1 MSKQTTQEKAAVT
14 AKDTE
19 AILTDL
25 VADPTNNELLKTVFQ
40 LKDADSLSSV
50 HELVMDLLFEEDR
63 LDINTHKEEVLSLGS
78 KLFKA
83 LQKSPSELQI
93 FRHIVAI
100 HHPKTAERKVAIKAL
115 SKGQTIDINEF
126 RNCLLEMSK
135 ELDRLTSNNE
145 NSNASET
152 ETLPSTINSITT
164 LISSL
169 RTWPNETGGLAGDAA
184 DAVLKI
190 SSIERERNIDL
201 KLRKECDKFFAK
213 YSKQTLEL
221 TSRSDE
227 TIESLG
233 NTLPLTPGKF
243 REYYLFQLALN
254 KDLQLNGDEAL
265 KSIKFE
271 SIALCI
277 TKNPDGWTTA
287 LENEYFKAQIQQ
299 IINDRIYKG
308 TLKLETFATLI
319 SSNELFS
326 LVDVERFE
334 KRLTGLKK
342 RNPAINTI
350 GILLSQQ
357 NINQLTAEYEKTI
370 NTNEESVRE
379 RSSEAEANIQRITSE
394 LEQEREKNAQ
404 TLSNITA
411 ENEQLKERLGEK
423 NREFKK
429 ASNAELNQRWID
441 AAKITIEILKE
452 LERMPVTS
460 ESEIRPVEIAKQIAR
475 TYNIYP
481 LSEKGSTV
489 VFEPDKYRII
499 QGEPTKDVTVIELAY
514 ATDKFG
520 DETILERGMAEPTK
534 NDDLNE

>member
-1 MSKQTTQEKAAVT
+1 MSKQTTQEQAAVT

-25 VADPTNNELLKTVFQ
+25 VADPTNNELLKTVIQ
-40 LKDADSLSSV
+40 LKDTDSLSSV
-50 HELVMDLLFEEDR
+50 HELVFCLLFEEDR

-93 FRHIVAI
+93 FRHIIAI
-100 HHPKTAERKVAIKAL
+100 YHPKTAERKVAIKAL

-190 SSIERERNIDL
+190 SSIERERDIDL

-243 REYYLFQLALN
+243 REYYLFHL
-254 KDLQLNGDEAL
+254 
-265 KSIKFE
+265 
-271 SIALCI
+271 
-277 TKNPDGWTTA
+277 
-287 LENEYFKAQIQQ
+287 
-299 IINDRIYKG
+299 R
-308 TLKLETFATLI
+308 
-319 SSNELFS
+319 
-326 LVDVERFE
+326 
-334 KRLTGLKK
+334 
-342 RNPAINTI
+342 
-350 GILLSQQ
+350 
-357 NINQLTAEYEKTI
+357 
-370 NTNEESVRE
+370 
-379 RSSEAEANIQRITSE
+379 
-394 LEQEREKNAQ
+394 
-404 TLSNITA
+404 
-411 ENEQLKERLGEK
+411 
-423 NREFKK
+423 
-429 ASNAELNQRWID
+429 
-441 AAKITIEILKE
+441 
-452 LERMPVTS
+452 
-460 ESEIRPVEIAKQIAR
+460 
-475 TYNIYP
+475 
-481 LSEKGSTV
+481 
-489 VFEPDKYRII
+489 
-499 QGEPTKDVTVIELAY
+499 
-514 ATDKFG
+514 
-520 DETILERGMAEPTK
+520 
-534 NDDLNE
+534 